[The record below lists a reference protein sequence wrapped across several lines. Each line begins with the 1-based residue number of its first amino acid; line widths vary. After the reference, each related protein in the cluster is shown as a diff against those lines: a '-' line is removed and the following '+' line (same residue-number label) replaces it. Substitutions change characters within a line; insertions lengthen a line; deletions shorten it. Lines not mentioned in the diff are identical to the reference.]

1 MEEHGITAG
10 GGNGAAPGAERL
22 PFIRVAGLEKAF
34 GGKPILRGIDLQVR
48 HGETLV
54 ILGGSG
60 EGKSVL
66 LRHLNGLLMPDRGT
80 VMVGERN
87 LALLNEDELAAVRKE
102 VGMVFQL
109 GALFDSMTV
118 YENVSYP
125 LHEHSAIPEEQ
136 IRARVRE
143 LLAMVQLDGI
153 EELLPAELSGGMKK
167 RVAIARTL
175 ALEPRAVLYDEPTT
189 GLDPLVAHRISVQ
202 MRELQERL
210 GLTGVVV
217 THDLKNAF
225 VVGDRF
231 ALLYHGKI
239 RVSGTADEVRA
250 SRDEL
255 MQDFLKTAL

>member
-1 MEEHGITAG
+1 MAANDLTTAHG
-10 GGNGAAPGAERL
+10 NAASVEQL
-22 PFIRVAGLEKAF
+22 PFIQVTGLEKAF
-34 GGKPILRGIDLQVR
+34 GGKPILQGINLQVR

-80 VMVGERN
+80 VMVGGRN
-87 LALLNEDELAAVRKE
+87 LALLDEDQLAAVRKE

-118 YENVSYP
+118 YQNVSYP
-125 LHEHSAIPEEQ
+125 LHEHTAMPEEQ
-136 IRARVRE
+136 IQARVRE
-143 LLAMVQLDGI
+143 LLAMVQLDNV
-153 EELLPAELSGGMKK
+153 EELMPAELSGGMKK

-175 ALEPRAVLYDEPTT
+175 ALEPRTVLYDEPTT

-202 MRELQERL
+202 MHELQERL
-210 GLTGVVV
+210 GLTSVVV